1 MNAYAKK
8 LMTYQLV
15 HRLHHQGF
23 SISYI
28 SKHCELD
35 WRSVKKYL
43 AMSEAQYEVFLQTHL
58 ERRRELEPYEAFIR
72 SKLSSYPDTS
82 AAQMHDWLKEHH
94 AHFPQVNPKTVFNF
108 VSWVRRKYHLP
119 KAQASRQYQ
128 MVEESPYGAQAQA
141 DFGEYNMRTTQNGS
155 IKVYFFVLCLSRSR
169 YKYVYFSTSRFNA
182 HSAIEAHQLT
192 FAYLQGIPDT
202 LVYDQDRVFLVSE
215 NKGDLVLTEPF
226 RAYSKE
232 VGFKLHFCRKAD
244 PESKGK
250 VENVV
255 KYVKQNFLYNRC
267 FSDLESL
274 NEQAI
279 EWLKRTA
286 NQMPHSATG
295 LQPQAEWEIE
305 KEYLQPY
312 FAIEIK
318 TEQRPFYT
326 VRKDNSISFQGN
338 FYSLPLGTYKGKGS
352 QVQLELREGKLL
364 LYEEQGTLLCS
375 HTQCTSKGQKIINTD
390 HKREKSA
397 AIPELIHQA
406 CSFLEDPELGR
417 SFLETIRKDKPRYI
431 RDQVQ
436 VLKECIGQ
444 YTPQIITEALRYCTT
459 HRLKSAMDFRSIAQY
474 LHNKQ
479 NSQQSGAKVIQM
491 NPFSGTVP
499 QAAYLQPASSSIADY
514 SDLF

>member
-28 SKHCELD
+28 SKQCELD

-43 AMSEAQYEVFLQTHL
+43 AMSEAQYEAFVQTQL
-58 ERRRELEPYEAFIR
+58 ERKKELEPYEAFIR
-72 SKLSSYPDTS
+72 SKLTSFPDTS

-108 VSWVRRKYHLP
+108 VSWIRRKYHLP
-119 KAQASRQYQ
+119 KTEAIRQYQ
-128 MVEESPYGAQAQA
+128 MVEETPYGAQAQA
-141 DFGEYNMRTTQNGS
+141 DFGEYNMRTTQGHS

-169 YKYVYFSTSRFNA
+169 YKYVYFSTSKFNA
-182 HSAIEAHQLT
+182 HRAIEAHQRA
-192 FAYLQGIPDT
+192 FAYLEGIPDT

-232 VGFKLHFCRKAD
+232 AGFKLHFCRKAD

-267 FSDLESL
+267 FSDIDSL
-274 NEQAI
+274 NQQAQ

-286 NQMPHSATG
+286 NQMPHGFTG
-295 LQPQAEWEIE
+295 LQPHAEWLIE
-305 KEYLQPY
+305 KDYLQP
-312 FAIEIK
+312 FHAIEPK
-318 TEQRPFYT
+318 REERLFYT

-352 QVQLELREGKLL
+352 KVQLEFGEGKLL
-364 LYEEQGTLLCS
+364 LYDEQGTLLCS
-375 HTQCTSKGQKIINTD
+375 HTQCTTKGQKIINTD

-397 AIPELIHQA
+397 AIQELIQQVCA
-406 CSFLEDPELGR
+406 TLQDPELGG
-417 SFLETIRKDKPRYI
+417 SFLETIRKDKPRYT
-431 RDQVQ
+431 RDQVM
-436 VLKECIGQ
+436 VMKECTQ
-444 YTPQIITEALRYCTT
+444 TYTPEIITEALHYCTT
-459 HRLKSAMDFRSIAQY
+459 HRLKSAMDLRSIAQY

-479 NSQQSGAKVIQM
+479 SGQQSGAKVIQM

-499 QAAYLQPASSSIADY
+499 SAAYVQPASSSIADY
-514 SDLF
+514 SHLF

>member
-1 MNAYAKK
+1 MNAYAKR

-43 AMSEAQYEVFLQTHL
+43 AMTEAQYEVFLQTQL
-58 ERRRELEPYEAFIR
+58 ERKKELEPFEAFIR
-72 SKLSSYPDTS
+72 TKLTSYPDTS

-94 AHFPQVNPKTVFNF
+94 ADFPQVNPKTVFNF

-119 KAQASRQYQ
+119 KAQVSRQYQ
-128 MVEESPYGAQAQA
+128 MVEETPYGAQAQA
-141 DFGEYNMRTTQNGS
+141 DFGEYNMRTTQDGS

-169 YKYVYFSTSRFNA
+169 YKYVYFSTSKFNA
-182 HSAIEAHQLT
+182 HRAIEAHQGA
-192 FAYLQGIPDT
+192 FAYMEGVPDT

-255 KYVKQNFLYNRC
+255 RYVKQNFLYNRC
-267 FSDLESL
+267 FSDIESL
-274 NEQAI
+274 NEQAL

-286 NQMPHSATG
+286 NQMPHGATG
-295 LQPQAEWEIE
+295 LEPCTEWVIE

-312 FAIEIK
+312 LAIEPRR
-318 TEQRPFYT
+318 EERPFYT
-326 VRKDNSISFQGN
+326 IRKDNSISFQGN

-352 QVQLELREGKLL
+352 KVQLDLQQGKLL
-364 LYEEQGTLLCS
+364 LYDEQGTLLCT
-375 HTQCTSKGQKIINTD
+375 HTQCSSKGQKIFNTD
-390 HKREKSA
+390 HKREKTA
-397 AIPELIHQA
+397 AIQELIQQV
-406 CSFLEDPELGR
+406 CSALPHPELGR
-417 SFLETIRKDKPRYI
+417 GFLEAIRQDKPRYI
-431 RDQVQ
+431 RDQVL
-436 VLKECIGQ
+436 VMKECIEQ
-444 YTPQIITEALRYCTT
+444 YPSQVITEALQYSTT
-459 HRLKSAMDFRSIAQY
+459 HRLKSAMDLRSIAQY
-474 LHNKQ
+474 LYNQQ
-479 NSQQSGAKVIQM
+479 NSQESAAKVIQM

-499 QAAYLQPASSSIADY
+499 QAAYVQPASSSIADY